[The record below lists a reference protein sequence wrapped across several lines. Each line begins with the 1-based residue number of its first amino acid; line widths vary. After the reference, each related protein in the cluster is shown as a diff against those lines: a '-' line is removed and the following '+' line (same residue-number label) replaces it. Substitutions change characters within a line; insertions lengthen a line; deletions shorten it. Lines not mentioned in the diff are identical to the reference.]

1 MKKEEFNYLYSFKYK
16 GKDYVFLTSKN
27 YPFYFLEYN
36 FKTKNFDYPDIETFK
51 DLFNKFHSTNN
62 ILAFNKEEGFKKLRG
77 ALSKAKLKIKPLVK
91 KKKMK
96 KKFISLIFLFLG
108 KKEVIIEI
116 IKF

>member
-62 ILAFNKEEGFKKLRG
+62 ILAFNLLNIIPPYITSSFHFYPFK
-77 ALSKAKLKIKPLVK
+77 I
-91 KKKMK
+91 
-96 KKFISLIFLFLG
+96 IFLNIGCIFL
-108 KKEVIIEI
+108 
-116 IKF
+116 